1 MSSTRELRRRIK
13 SVKATRQITKAMEL
27 VSTAKM
33 RRASEATLA
42 SRPYTMRAWQIV
54 GDLARKPIDG
64 LSHPLT
70 SDREVKNV
78 LIFAVSSDRG
88 LAGSYASNLIKASL
102 QVMRERKAL
111 GQTVRFITMGK
122 QLERSLSKL
131 GAEIIQSYPH
141 SATHPVASDVQP
153 ISNTIISS
161 FLNGSYDEVLVLYTN
176 YFTMLRQEASLLKLL
191 PLVPSE
197 APEESFA
204 EHEMHVADERFFI
217 YEPSPLAVLDVVL
230 PRLLEARLY
239 QCLQES
245 LASEHASRRMA
256 MQSASDNA
264 SDMIDDLTLTYNGI
278 RQGNITREIA
288 EITSGAAALG
298 A

>member
-1 MSSTRELRRRIK
+1 MASTRELRSRIK

-42 SRPYTMRAWQIV
+42 SRPYTMRAWQII
-54 GDLARKPIDG
+54 GDLARKPIEG

-70 SDREVKNV
+70 ADREVQQV
-78 LIFAVSSDRG
+78 LVFAISSDRG
-88 LAGSYASNLIKASL
+88 LAGSYSSNLTKAAL
-102 QVMRERKAL
+102 QLMRERRNL
-111 GQTVRFITMGK
+111 GQTVSFITMGK
-122 QLERSLSKL
+122 QVERTLTKA
-131 GAEIIQSYPH
+131 GATIVQSYPH
-141 SATHPVASDVQP
+141 SANHPSAADVQP
-153 ISNTIISS
+153 VSTSMVQG
-161 FLNGSYDEVLVLYTN
+161 FLNGSYDEVIVLFTN
-176 YFTMLRQEASLLKLL
+176 YFSMLRQEATLLKLL
-191 PLVPSE
+191 PLAPTD
-197 APEESFA
+197 APEESYA
-204 EHEMHVADERFFI
+204 EHESHLADQRFFL
-217 YEPSPLAVLDVVL
+217 YEPSPKAVLDVVL

-245 LASEHASRRMA
+245 LASEHAARRTA

-264 SDMIDDLTLTYNGI
+264 SDMIDELTLTYNGI